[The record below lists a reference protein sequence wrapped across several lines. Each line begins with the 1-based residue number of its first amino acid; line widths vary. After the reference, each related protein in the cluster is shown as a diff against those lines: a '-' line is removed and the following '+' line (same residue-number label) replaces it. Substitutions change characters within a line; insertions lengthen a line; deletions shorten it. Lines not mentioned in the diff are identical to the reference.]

1 MAAVTDH
8 VWSFFGFM
16 KYAARIEYDGTAFCG
31 WQRQNHSPSVQEHV
45 EKALSKVANHA
56 IEVICAGRT
65 DTGVHGVG
73 QIIHFSSDAERTLR
87 SWVMGGNANLPKSI
101 SIVWL
106 KPVKNDFHARFSALS
121 RSYRYVICNREVR
134 PSFLA
139 WRTTWEYR
147 PLDAE
152 RMQQAAQ
159 YLVGE
164 HDFSSYR
171 AVACQAKSPVRTLH
185 RLEVSR
191 QNEMVFID
199 VEANA
204 FLHHMV
210 RNIAGVLMTIGCGEQ
225 APVWANEVLEHRDR
239 RLGGVTAH
247 PSGLYFMSVK
257 YPAEFEIPIVE
268 NSSLVW

>member
-1 MAAVTDH
+1 MR
-8 VWSFFGFM
+8 
-16 KYAARIEYDGTAFCG
+16 YAARIEYDGREFCG
-31 WQRQNHSPSVQEHV
+31 WQRQKHSPSVQENV
-45 EKALSKVANHA
+45 ERALSSVANHP
-56 IEVICAGRT
+56 IEIVCAGRT
-65 DTGVHGVG
+65 DAGVHGVG
-73 QIIHFSSDAERTLR
+73 QIVHFDSSAERTLR

-106 KPVKNDFHARFSALS
+106 QPVSDEFHARFSALS
-121 RSYRYVICNREVR
+121 RRYRYVICNRDVR

-147 PLDAE
+147 PLDVAL
-152 RMQQAAQ
+152 MQQAAQ
-159 YLVGE
+159 HLVGE

-171 AVACQAKSPVRTLH
+171 AMACQAKSPIRTIH
-185 RLEVSR
+185 KVEVSR

-225 APVWANEVLEHRDR
+225 KPRWADEVLAHKDR

-247 PSGLYFMSVK
+247 PSGLYFMGVN
-257 YPAEFEIPIVE
+257 YPDEFEIPLVE

>member
-1 MAAVTDH
+1 MR
-8 VWSFFGFM
+8 
-16 KYAARIEYDGTAFCG
+16 YAARIEYDGREFCG
-31 WQRQNHSPSVQEHV
+31 WQRQKHSPSVQENV
-45 EKALSKVANHA
+45 ERALSSVANHP
-56 IEVICAGRT
+56 IEIACAGRT
-65 DTGVHGVG
+65 DAGVHGVG
-73 QIIHFSSDAERTLR
+73 QIVHFDSDAERTIR

-106 KPVKNDFHARFSALS
+106 QPVSDGFHARFSALS
-121 RSYRYVICNREVR
+121 RHYRYVICNRDVR

-147 PLDAE
+147 PLDVAL
-152 RMQQAAQ
+152 MQQAAQ
-159 YLVGE
+159 QLVGE

-171 AVACQAKSPVRTLH
+171 AMACQAKSPIRTVH
-185 RLEVSR
+185 KVEVSR
-191 QNEMVFID
+191 QNEMVCID

-225 APVWANEVLEHRDR
+225 PPRWADEVLAHKDR
-239 RLGGVTAH
+239 RMGGVTAH
-247 PSGLYFMSVK
+247 PSGLYFMGVK
-257 YPAEFEIPIVE
+257 YPDEFEIPTVK